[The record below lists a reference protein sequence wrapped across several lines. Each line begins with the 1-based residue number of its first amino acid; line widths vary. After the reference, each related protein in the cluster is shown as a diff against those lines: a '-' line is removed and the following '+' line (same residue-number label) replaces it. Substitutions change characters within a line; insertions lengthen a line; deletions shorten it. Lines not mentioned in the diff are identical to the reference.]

1 MIDHSTVSNGSR
13 VRQTFN
19 QADPEDEGSGEPIF
33 GNRKIC
39 GKYAATTRMV
49 LKISCVQQ
57 IVATTPL
64 LRG

>member
-1 MIDHSTVSNGSR
+1 LVKHSTKLILR
-13 VRQTFN
+13 MP
-19 QADPEDEGSGEPIF
+19 AAGEPIF

-39 GKYAATTRMV
+39 GKYAATIRMV